1 MQNGLLG
8 AKTIKQAARLM
19 KANVFTA
26 PELIE
31 ETYKNI
37 ENAKYL
43 NALCAVRDQEQA
55 LREAEESQKRI
66 EKNIPL
72 SLLDGIPI
80 SVKDNILTKG
90 LPISAASPILEN
102 FVAPVDATAVHK
114 LREAGAIVIGTANM
128 DEFGMGSFGK
138 NGLNGIVRN
147 PIDPDH
153 FPGGSSAG
161 SAASVKSY
169 SCLGSLGTDT
179 GGSVNY
185 PAHCCGLVS
194 MKPSFGRISRSG
206 QILYS
211 SSNETIGPFAH
222 IVADIHAFF
231 DIMQGD
237 DQHDSNCF
245 DFKAC
250 KKVRSV
256 DRVMDRTLESPG
268 LLEGLRVGVLDE
280 FNITELDDRN
290 RGVQEMVI

>member
-1 MQNGLLG
+1 LYTLSD
-8 AKTIKQAARLM
+8 
-19 KANVFTA
+19 FT
-26 PELIE
+26 
-31 ETYKNI
+31 
-37 ENAKYL
+37 
-43 NALCAVRDQEQA
+43 
-55 LREAEESQKRI
+55 
-66 EKNIPL
+66 
-72 SLLDGIPI
+72 
-80 SVKDNILTKG
+80 
-90 LPISAASPILEN
+90 
-102 FVAPVDATAVHK
+102 APVDATAVHK

-138 NGLNGIVRN
+138 NGKNGIVRN

-231 DIMQGD
+231 GKWLRLKIWSFLVEMISFLL
-237 DQHDSNCF
+237 DQIRF
-245 DFKAC
+245 
-250 KKVRSV
+250 
-256 DRVMDRTLESPG
+256 G
-268 LLEGLRVGVLDE
+268 LTNLAL
-280 FNITELDDRN
+280 NKN
-290 RGVQEMVI
+290 N